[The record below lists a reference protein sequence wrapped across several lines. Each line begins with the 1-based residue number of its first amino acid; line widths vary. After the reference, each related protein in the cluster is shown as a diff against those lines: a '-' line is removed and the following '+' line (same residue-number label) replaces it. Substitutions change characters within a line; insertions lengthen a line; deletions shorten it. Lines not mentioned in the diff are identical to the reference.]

1 MRQNLCPLN
10 CTNFQHAEQF
20 QRPGFSDAVWL
31 PTDKVKTI
39 VKDCIPSVSK
49 LPDWYGEVPQADRGT
64 DLPHHVGQAQV
75 LLCDRGAEQLI
86 VTFGHSD
93 DTNHPELDW
102 PAWTDRLIRQRGWS
116 HLAITAPKGNWYR
129 DAALISLL
137 EKLRD
142 DGFFKRFDAVTF
154 FGPAPQG
161 SGFAALAFAALSPGA
176 HVLAFDAQS
185 TMHPKSVSWDD
196 RFAPAKDA
204 DWTLPFGDATKSL
217 RQVATAYIVIDP
229 LQPLDRRHLGR
240 LDAKRVMTLHGIG
253 LYEDI
258 GIAIKRL
265 GLLGDMFVKA
275 VAGTLTEADFY
286 PKIRARKDLYLYR
299 QVMERHLE
307 ARGKTAM
314 TKDFIAAFRRRK
326 RKAQADRRIETPVP
340 TPSSK
345 PSAPLYAPG
354 LPDTPTAPALSG
366 PSYPRTLG
374 NVWALRKETSGFQYM
389 SDQYQ
394 GIVMGFEERD
404 ETTLGETHPL
414 AIGMAA
420 FGHGSGIARD
430 LPEDFMY
437 HVVDEILQGR
447 IAAFQAKS
455 HGVIAQRLSAAHR
468 HAYRTIIALTE
479 PQSGIT
485 HDEALPDSPKY
496 RALVERIATAR
507 SSLQGWNKRLY
518 LDRISL
524 SLLAGTP
531 ATPLNEALNHYATVA
546 KAMRYD
552 AAIAAGQASFP
563 HIVVSQSA
571 GTATDGRSDVILA
584 EGQLDVV
591 HPTLGFVVA
600 TPKYPFAL
608 VPDMPATHTS
618 SAQMMI
624 DELEVLAVA
633 ALQDN
638 QRWYCPAL
646 RQAYGK
652 DRHLVVEFAALSDL
666 VMDDDF
672 HGFAI
677 EGAEN
682 APQITDVRLHGKTVQ
697 LTLDQTPKGRDL
709 RVTYAWGAHR
719 ATAGDGRAANR
730 GALRDSW
737 SSDSI
742 LQPKLTLHRH
752 ALSGRVRIMPSD
764 LPLGKAGKRP

>member
-1 MRQNLCPLN
+1 MNDNSP
-10 CTNFQHAEQF
+10 
-20 QRPGFSDAVWL
+20 S
-31 PTDKVKTI
+31 
-39 VKDCIPSVSK
+39 IPK
-49 LPDWYGEVPQADRGT
+49 LPDWYGEVPRAERGT
-64 DLPHHVGQAQV
+64 DLPHHAGQAQL
-75 LLCDRGAEQLI
+75 LLCDRAPEQLI

-93 DTNHPELDW
+93 YTDHPELDW
-102 PAWTDRLIRQRGWS
+102 PAWTDRLIRKSGWS
-116 HLAITAPKGNWYR
+116 HLVITAPKGSWFR
-129 DAALISLL
+129 DATLISLL

-142 DGFFKRFDAVTF
+142 DGFFKRFGAVSF

-185 TMHPKSVSWDD
+185 TMHPKSVPWDG

-204 DWTLPFGDATKSL
+204 DWTLPFGDAAKSL
-217 RQVATAYIVIDP
+217 HQVAVAYVVIDP
-229 LQPLDRRHLGR
+229 LQPLDRRHLSR
-240 LDAKRVMTLHGIG
+240 LDAKRVMTLRGAG

-265 GLLGDMFVKA
+265 GFLDDILVKA

-286 PKIRARKDLYLYR
+286 PRMRARKDLYLYR

-314 TKDFIAAFRRRK
+314 IKDFIAAFRRRK
-326 RKAQADRRIETPVP
+326 RKAQAEHRIETSVQ
-340 TPSSK
+340 TPASK
-345 PSAPLYAPG
+345 PSAPHYAPG
-354 LPDTPTAPALSG
+354 LPDAPTAPALSA

-374 NVWALRKETSGFQYM
+374 NVWGLRKGPSGFSYM

-394 GIVMGFEERD
+394 GIVLGFEERD
-404 ETTLGETHPL
+404 EVILGETHPL

-420 FGHGSGIARD
+420 FGHGSGITRD

-437 HVVDEILQGR
+437 HVVDETLQGR
-447 IAAFQAKS
+447 IAAYQAKS
-455 HGVIAQRLSAAHR
+455 HGVIAQRLVAARR

-485 HDEALPDSPKY
+485 RDEALLDSPKY
-496 RALVERIATAR
+496 RALIDRIATAR
-507 SSLQGWNKRLY
+507 ASLQGWNKRLH

-524 SLLAGTP
+524 SLLAGAP
-531 ATPLNEALNHYATVA
+531 ATALNEALDHYASVA

-552 AAIAAGQASFP
+552 AAAAAGQASFP

-584 EGQLDVV
+584 EGQLDMA
-591 HPTLGFVVA
+591 HPTLGFVIA

-608 VPDMPATHTS
+608 VPEMPATHTS

-633 ALQDN
+633 ARQDN
-638 QRWYCPAL
+638 HRWYCPAL
-646 RQAYGK
+646 RQAYGQ

-666 VMDDDF
+666 VLEDGF

-682 APQITDVRLHGKTVQ
+682 APQITDIKLRGTTVH
-697 LTLDQTPKGRDL
+697 LTLDKAPKGGDL
-709 RVTYAWGAHR
+709 RVTYAWGALR
-719 ATAGDGRAANR
+719 AKGGDGRAANR

-737 SSDSI
+737 SRDSI
-742 LQPKLTLHRH
+742 LQPDLTLHRH

-764 LPLGKAGKRP
+764 LPLGKAGTRP